1 MYRRGFSVN
10 SLRNSA
16 RSYYYRFQRVRNPRA
31 WLVGA
36 GCLLLAVIAGCC
48 VVGAAVIF
56 LVLNPNG
63 RSAIDALL
71 ALV

>member
-16 RSYYYRFQRVRNPRA
+16 RGYYYRFQRVRNYRG
-31 WLVGA
+31 WLAGA
-36 GCLLLAVIAGCC
+36 GCLVVAVLAACC
-48 VVGAAVIF
+48 VVAVAVAF
-56 LVLNPNG
+56 LLLNPAQP
-63 RSAIDALL
+63 STFEMLL